1 MLQSVVSVSIQSP
14 LYDHPGNEDDGGH
27 HLRVDV
33 GTVPSY
39 LGARNGDGRLTAANC
54 SFPPG
59 ECSRCGSRSRSA
71 SPRSMGGL
79 ASREASPFTYTTRI
93 LHRRGTPCRRR
104 RRRTS
109 TKVRQRKTEPVCGEV
124 AQNLGKQAG
133 RRGHSSPQIADFR
146 NMVSQSKGIIFL
158 IFI

>member
-104 RRRTS
+104 HRRTS
-109 TKVRQRKTEPVCGEV
+109 TKVRQRKTEATEPVCGEV
-124 AQNLGKQAG
+124 AQNLAKQAG
-133 RRGHSSPQIADFR
+133 ATLVHTPQNAHFR
-146 NMVSQSKGIIFL
+146 NMDSHSK
-158 IFI
+158 